1 MTLNIAFV
9 FFAGLF
15 PLFSSAAMNVRSA
28 LLTVYETHFV
38 PLGPRLRPGLNGFL
52 SGILAGLEEGS
63 DHLER
68 YVFPYN
74 YMFLSWLGYVS
85 VQYLSQL
92 ISLVMIGSCS
102 KEPDF
107 LGIPQ

>member
-1 MTLNIAFV
+1 
-9 FFAGLF
+9 
-15 PLFSSAAMNVRSA
+15 MNVRSA

-68 YVFPYN
+68 YIHLKEADVHAFSRKN
-74 YMFLSWLGYVS
+74 RKTWENSVKLLSF
-85 VQYLSQL
+85 
-92 ISLVMIGSCS
+92 VMEIKWEDGN
-102 KEPDF
+102 
-107 LGIPQ
+107 

>member
-1 MTLNIAFV
+1 
-9 FFAGLF
+9 
-15 PLFSSAAMNVRSA
+15 MNVRSA

-68 YVFPYN
+68 YVHLLKQTDLPAF
-74 YMFLSWLGYVS
+74 
-85 VQYLSQL
+85 
-92 ISLVMIGSCS
+92 
-102 KEPDF
+102 
-107 LGIPQ
+107 